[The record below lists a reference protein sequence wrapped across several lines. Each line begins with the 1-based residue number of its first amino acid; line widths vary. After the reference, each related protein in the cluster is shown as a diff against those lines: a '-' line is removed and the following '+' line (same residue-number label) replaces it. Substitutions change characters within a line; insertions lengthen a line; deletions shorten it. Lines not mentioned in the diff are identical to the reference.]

1 MCYSTGIRYSTKKM
15 RVLGV
20 PCDGLCVC
28 WYSTVWYVLR
38 IEPNC
43 VLLEKLKCKITQWSW
58 EELLQLCK
66 WMSEQRFC
74 SIIRFL
80 AEENLCFPI
89 PLIRRSIPVVRGLEW
104 GSARGLQNFWYI
116 HRWIQYLN
124 IFLNFSA
131 EFCIFVQCIWFHQI
145 IAKHSVLVFVSDSEF
160 VLHFKYLVV
169 LCLDSYVFGSFIPG
183 EGEHCT
189 EWWAFKSSSKSSR
202 KSSKSR
208 SSVGEEIPRF
218 DTAIFRKIS
227 FTTNSKNIFGI

>member
-1 MCYSTGIRYSTKKM
+1 MNERAKILFYYPF
-15 RVLGV
+15 LGRREPFLSHSLDKEINSCGKGPGV
-20 PCDGLCVC
+20 
-28 WYSTVWYVLR
+28 R
-38 IEPNC
+38 IC
-43 VLLEKLKCKITQWSW
+43 
-58 EELLQLCK
+58 
-66 WMSEQRFC
+66 QRT
-74 SIIRFL
+74 
-80 AEENLCFPI
+80 P
-89 PLIRRSIPVVRGLEW
+89 
-104 GSARGLQNFWYI
+104 NFWYI

-131 EFCIFVQCIWFHQI
+131 EFCIFVQCIWSHQI
-145 IAKHSVLVFVSDSEF
+145 IAKHSVPVFVSDSEF